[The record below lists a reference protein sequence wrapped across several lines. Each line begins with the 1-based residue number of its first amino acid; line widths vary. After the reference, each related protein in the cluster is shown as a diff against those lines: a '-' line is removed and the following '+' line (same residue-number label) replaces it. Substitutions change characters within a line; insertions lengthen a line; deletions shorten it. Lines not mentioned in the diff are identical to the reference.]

1 MENEIGRGRGE
12 RGGDGRNEEQ
22 RGSLG
27 RWIVERKK
35 GSLPCRRETAE
46 RRFMWLLIE
55 SFSLDRAACF
65 LPAREISLRSVF
77 LSLSFS
83 SPCTPFSLFF
93 AAPLL
98 RIHADYPGL
107 TRTGINFRIW
117 SDWKLCLYLWN
128 IFYAILSS
136 NQVDSKIFSQMSVR
150 VEILVLFST
159 FRFYRF

>member
-1 MENEIGRGRGE
+1 MENEIGWGRE

-35 GSLPCRRETAE
+35 GSLPCRREAAE

-55 SFSLDRAACF
+55 SFSLDRTACF
-65 LPAREISLRSVF
+65 LPAREISLRSVS

-83 SPCTPFSLFF
+83 FPFSLFS
-93 AAPLL
+93 ATPLP

-107 TRTGINFRIW
+107 IRTGIDLQSLKW
-117 SDWKLCLYLWN
+117 L
-128 IFYAILSS
+128 
-136 NQVDSKIFSQMSVR
+136 KIVLVFMKYFSWMLVR
-150 VEILVLFST
+150 VEISFLLSTLIFSH
-159 FRFYRF
+159 FYGFWRILIEISIYII